1 VTALPPATAL
11 PHGRIA
17 ANQRDAPIAIY
28 EVHAGSWR
36 RGAHGGFASWDEL
49 AATLPAPEVFGD
61 DSGDVLLVGWG
72 STFGPV
78 REALG
83 RLRQNGTRA
92 AQLHLR
98 HLSPL
103 PQGLEEVFK
112 RYRDIIVVE
121 MNDEGLYGYGQ
132 MASLLRARYANPA
145 IRSLTKTD
153 GLTFRVSE
161 IVSGVT
167 QRLTAAATA

>member
-1 VTALPPATAL
+1 
-11 PHGRIA
+11 
-17 ANQRDAPIAIY
+17 
-28 EVHAGSWR
+28 
-36 RGAHGGFASWDEL
+36 
-49 AATLPAPEVFGD
+49 
-61 DSGDVLLVGWG
+61 
-72 STFGPV
+72 
-78 REALG
+78 
-83 RLRQNGTRA
+83 
-92 AQLHLR
+92 
-98 HLSPL
+98 L

>member
-1 VTALPPATAL
+1 MRILRPERGKSAVQVNIKAGIRPERRLLPTGVINAD
-11 PHGRIA
+11 GRA
-17 ANQRDAPIAIY
+17 
-28 EVHAGSWR
+28 
-36 RGAHGGFASWDEL
+36 
-49 AATLPAPEVFGD
+49 
-61 DSGDVLLVGWG
+61 
-72 STFGPV
+72 
-78 REALG
+78 
-83 RLRQNGTRA
+83 A

-98 HLSPL
+98 RLSPL